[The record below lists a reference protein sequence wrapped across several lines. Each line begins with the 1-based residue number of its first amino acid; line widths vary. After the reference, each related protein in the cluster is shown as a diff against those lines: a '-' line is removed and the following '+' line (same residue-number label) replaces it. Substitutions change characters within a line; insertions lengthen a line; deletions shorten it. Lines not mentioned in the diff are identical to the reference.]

1 MQMCVQMWLL
11 QVPKGDGLVWQNPG
25 FLWSILL
32 NQVDEL
38 SVLSCFK
45 SSHQEL
51 EIQDHAEHWHYYLDF
66 DQADLL
72 IFRRLG
78 LHVCLPEAASLVLS
92 ISPAKLI
99 MLLRGR

>member
-1 MQMCVQMWLL
+1 MLGRRSKTTLNV
-11 QVPKGDGLVWQNPG
+11 G
-25 FLWSILL
+25 FI
-32 NQVDEL
+32 
-38 SVLSCFK
+38 
-45 SSHQEL
+45 
-51 EIQDHAEHWHYYLDF
+51 IF

-92 ISPAKLI
+92 INPAKLI